1 MKPGRRISIVFFRA
15 ESEYHLRNAMADY
28 EYRAER
34 IALLFLIALFFFL
47 LTSSHA
53 ASPKVLVVHSYHE
66 DQKEHVVEMTKG
78 IEETLDGVACQ
89 LRFVH
94 MDTKR
99 NTSEEWKRAAGQQ
112 AKLVLADYRPQ
123 VVIAMDDN
131 AQQYFARDYAGA
143 PGPPW
148 FVFSGVNAEP
158 ALYGFPAVNVTGV
171 LERPNVLE
179 SIELLLKIRPEV
191 KNVLI
196 MADKSETTDFL
207 IAYCKT
213 LRLPVTVVAY
223 EQPLT
228 LEAWKAV
235 LEQYHT
241 QIDAVGL
248 YVIRTI
254 ARSATDPAKVPEQ
267 ELVRMINEHYQL
279 PTVGFYDS
287 AAESGIL
294 CGVSVS
300 MREQGRAA
308 GQIARELLEGKKPV
322 DFTVKPTDR
331 GNIQLNLRTAEHL
344 GIQIPYGMIK
354 RADVVIR

>member
-1 MKPGRRISIVFFRA
+1 MHNVGNQAVRLVLLPLAILCS
-15 ESEYHLRNAMADY
+15 
-28 EYRAER
+28 
-34 IALLFLIALFFFL
+34 LFL
-47 LTSSHA
+47 SPSHA
-53 ASPKVLVVHSYHE
+53 AAPKILVVHSYHE
-66 DQKEHVVEMTKG
+66 DQLEHVVEMTKG
-78 IEETLDGVACQ
+78 IEEALTGANCQ
-89 LRFVH
+89 LRSFY

-99 NTSEEWKRAAGQQ
+99 NNTEQWKRAAGQE
-112 AKLVLADYRPQ
+112 AKRIVAEYRPQ
-123 VVIAMDDN
+123 VEITLDDN
-131 AQQYFARDYAGA
+131 AQQYFAKDYAGE
-143 PGPPW
+143 PSPPY
-148 FVFSGVNAEP
+148 FVFSGVNVEP
-158 ALYGFPAVNVTGV
+158 AQYGFPAANVTGV

-179 SIELLLKIRPEV
+179 SIELLQKIRPNV
-191 KNVLI
+191 KRLLVL
-196 MADKSETTDFL
+196 ADKSETTDPL

-213 LRLPVTVVAY
+213 LKLPLTVVAY

-228 LEAWKAV
+228 LEDWKAV

-241 QIDAVGL
+241 QVDAVGL

-254 ARSATDPAKVPEQ
+254 ARSVADPAKVPEQ
-267 ELVRMINEHYQL
+267 ELVRMINEQYKL

-308 GQIARELLEGKKPV
+308 GQIARELLEGKKPG
-322 DFTVKPTDR
+322 DFAIKPTDHGR
-331 GNIQLNLRTAEHL
+331 IQLNLVTAEQL

>member
-1 MKPGRRISIVFFRA
+1 
-15 ESEYHLRNAMADY
+15 MADY
-28 EYRAER
+28 DYRVER
-34 IALLFLIALFFFL
+34 MALLFLVPLFFFL
-47 LTSSHA
+47 LSSSHA
-53 ASPKVLVVHSYHE
+53 EAPKILVVHSYHE

-78 IEETLDGVACQ
+78 IEEALEGVACQ

-112 AKLVLADYRPQ
+112 ARQALADYRPQ
-123 VVIAMDDN
+123 VVITMDDN
-131 AQQYFARDYAGA
+131 AQQYFAKDYAGA

-148 FVFSGVNAEP
+148 FVFSGVNADP
-158 ALYGFPAVNVTGV
+158 GLYGFPAVNVTGV

-196 MADKSETTDFL
+196 LADRSETTDPL

-213 LRLPVTVVAY
+213 LKLPVTVVAY
-223 EQPLT
+223 EQLLT
-228 LEAWKAV
+228 VESWKAV
-235 LEQYHT
+235 LEQYRAR
-241 QIDAVGL
+241 IDAIGL
-248 YVIRTI
+248 YVIRSI
-254 ARSATDPAKVPEQ
+254 ARSAADPAKVPEQ
-267 ELVRMINEHYQL
+267 ELVQIINEQYRL

-287 AAESGIL
+287 AAESGVL

-308 GQIARELLEGKKPV
+308 GQIARELLEGKKPG
-322 DFTVKPTDR
+322 DFILRPTDHGR
-331 GNIQLNLRTAEHL
+331 IQLNLRTAEHL
-344 GIQIPYGMIK
+344 GIQIPYTMIK

>member
-1 MKPGRRISIVFFRA
+1 MHNVGNRTQRLVF
-15 ESEYHLRNAMADY
+15 LP
-28 EYRAER
+28 
-34 IALLFLIALFFFL
+34 LLAFSFLFFSL
-47 LTSSHA
+47 SHA
-53 ASPKVLVVHSYHE
+53 AAPKILVVHSYHE
-66 DQKEHVVEMTKG
+66 DQQEHVVEMTKG
-78 IEETLDGVACQ
+78 IEEALAGANCQ
-89 LRFVH
+89 LRFFH

-99 NTSEEWKRAAGQQ
+99 RNTEDWKRSAGQE
-112 AKLVLADYRPQ
+112 AKRIVTEYRPQ
-123 VVIAMDDN
+123 VVIALDDN
-131 AQQYFARDYAGA
+131 AQQYFAKDYAGEPA
-143 PGPPW
+143 PPY
-148 FVFSGVNAEP
+148 FVFSGVNGEP
-158 ALYGFPAVNVTGV
+158 AQYGFPAANVTGV

-179 SIELLLKIRPEV
+179 SIELLQKIRPDV
-191 KNVLI
+191 KKLL
-196 MADKSETTDFL
+196 MLADKSETTDPL

-213 LRLPVTVVAY
+213 LNLPVTVVAY

-235 LEQYHT
+235 LEQYRS
-241 QIDAVGL
+241 QIDAVAL

-267 ELVRMINEHYQL
+267 ELVRMINEQYKL

-300 MREQGRAA
+300 MREQGRVA
-308 GQIARELLEGKKPV
+308 GQITRELLEGKKPS
-322 DFTVKPTDR
+322 DFTIKPTDHGR
-331 GNIQLNLRTAEHL
+331 IQLNLRTAEQL